1 MYNTE
6 TFIEKAKEKHGDF
19 YDYSHVDYQG
29 AESQDVQRIRNNM
42 PTPPFRKEQVGWHV
56 FCNTRHK
63 TC

>member
-29 AESQDVQRIRNNM
+29 S
-42 PTPPFRKEQVGWHV
+42 RKKVEICLHFSTKFVL
-56 FCNTRHK
+56 
-63 TC
+63 